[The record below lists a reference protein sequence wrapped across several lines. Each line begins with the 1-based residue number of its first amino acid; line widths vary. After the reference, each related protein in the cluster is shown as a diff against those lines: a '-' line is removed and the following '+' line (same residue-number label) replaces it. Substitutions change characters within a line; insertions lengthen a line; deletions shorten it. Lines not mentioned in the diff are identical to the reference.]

1 MSNISAYGVSKLLPI
16 LLKSLES
23 GSSWRS
29 KIANLW
35 ALGNMAYCSP
45 KTLSSCLP

>member
-1 MSNISAYGVSKLLPI
+1 MSNISAYGVSLILPI
-16 LLKSLES
+16 LLDCLDS
-23 GSSWRS
+23 GPSWRS

>member
-1 MSNISAYGVSKLLPI
+1 MSNITAYGVSLLLPI
-16 LLKSLES
+16 ILKSLEEKPA
-23 GSSWRS
+23 WRS